1 MATDPYRVRTPVLNA
16 KVKEVDTQAEEN
28 TNLLTQI
35 LKELQIMNFHLSS
48 MTGIENDIME

>member
-48 MTGIENDIME
+48 MTGIENDITE